1 VTRPGAVA
9 GAASGAAAVA
19 ALVLAGVDAAS
30 TLAGLGGAVV
40 LVAAGLLAGRRGAV
54 TAGAG
59 GLGVAVTAAG
69 LAGASAPALAAGA
82 AAAVLAWTTGQASV
96 ELRRRRERDVATTRL
111 ELAHVAG
118 TTGLVGAA
126 AVLAVAPRALSF
138 RPSPL
143 GVALVLFGGVA
154 LAAAVLLGD

>member
-30 TLAGLGGAVV
+30 TLAALGGAVV

-54 TAGAG
+54 TVGAG
-59 GLGVAVTAAG
+59 GLGAAVTAAG
-69 LAGASAPALAAGA
+69 LAGASAPAVAAGA
-82 AAAVLAWTTGQASV
+82 AATVLAWTTGQTSA
-96 ELRRRRERDVATTRL
+96 ELRGRERDVATTGL
-111 ELAHVAG
+111 ELVHVAG

-138 RPSPL
+138 EPSPL

-154 LAAAVLLGD
+154 LTAAAVLAD